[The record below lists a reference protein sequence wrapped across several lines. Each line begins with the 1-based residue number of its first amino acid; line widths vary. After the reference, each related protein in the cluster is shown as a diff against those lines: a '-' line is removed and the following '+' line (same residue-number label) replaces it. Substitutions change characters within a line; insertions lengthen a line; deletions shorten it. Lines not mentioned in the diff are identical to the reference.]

1 MKLIETRF
9 VYSVHK
15 SCKFSFGYFSLYSRA
30 RCEGGNA
37 MGKRKLQLICEGNYA
52 PGWVYFKRNAYKS
65 WQLWQCRVLIV
76 ETKRIKD
83 WKTWSKAKQNKQ
95 NADSQSFN
103 MQSTLLSRSG
113 EEMERGSNARSRSE
127 AAAAAAGSAAA
138 LLFLLTRLDLTGLT
152 IKTNVAMSW
161 RWRYVWRLKNKTHTH
176 TLMHW
181 EKQQQ
186 KKLDFSFCWAVARF
200 DSLGLAFFGTSW
212 QQNRKEKHY
221 KNVNLYALP
230 FFCFFFLLNRV
241 SPHTRF

>member
-9 VYSVHK
+9 VYTVHK

-30 RCEGGNA
+30 RCEGGNE

-52 PGWVYFKRNAYKS
+52 PGWMYFKRNAYKS

-83 WKTWSKAKQNKQ
+83 WLENVKQSKQ

-103 MQSTLLSRSG
+103 MQSTLLSMSG
-113 EEMERGSNARSRSE
+113 EESERGSNGRSRSE
-127 AAAAAAGSAAA
+127 AAAAAGSAAA

-176 TLMHW
+176 SCTERSSSRKSWTSL
-181 EKQQQ
+181 
-186 KKLDFSFCWAVARF
+186 FCWAVARF